1 MNKPEIKNQIENK
14 VGGSLYY
21 TFHCDG
27 LPDLDFSILNDD
39 IEFRVTQQMF
49 LKVRRAISNVTSLIH
64 EQMNE
69 K

>member
-1 MNKPEIKNQIENK
+1 MNKPEIKNQIENQ

-27 LPDLDFSILNDD
+27 LPDFSIIN
-39 IEFRVTQQMF
+39 RVTKQIF
-49 LKVRRAISNVTSLIH
+49 SKVQVWQAISNVSSLIH

-69 K
+69 KE